1 MRWCFSGAYHG
12 INPGM
17 GWLFAVALG
26 MQRGS
31 ARGVWGALPPIALG
45 HAAAVG
51 VVLLTVGLAQ
61 VVIPMDMLR
70 VLVASMLT
78 MLGLYRLWRHRHP
91 RFGGMQVGFRDLTVW
106 SFLMASAHGAGFM
119 VVPFVMSAPP
129 MLSAAGHEHA
139 APHGGRDPSGA
150 ADGAMAVGC
159 SHAGVSRRDDLA
171 AWVVYRKLGLSLLRK
186 AWLNVD
192 WVWAGA
198 LVLTGLIVLL
208 K

>member
-1 MRWCFSGAYHG
+1 MVFLGAYHG

-31 ARGVWGALPPIALG
+31 ARGVLGALPPIALG

-61 VVIPMDMLR
+61 VVIPMDTLR

-91 RFGGMQVGFRDLTVW
+91 RFGGMQVGFGDLTVW

-119 VVPFVMSAPP
+119 VVPFVMSSAP
-129 MLSAAGHEHA
+129 MLSAAGHEHHVA
-139 APHGGRDPSGA
+139 AATNGA
-150 ADGAMAVGC
+150 ATSAMAVVVHTL
-159 SHAGVSRRDDLA
+159 SYLVVMTMA
-171 AWVVYRKLGLSLLRK
+171 AWIVYRKLGLSLLRK

-198 LVLTGLIVLL
+198 LVLTGVVVLL